1 MEKYAVRN
9 EETGELLSEIFI
21 RKEDSH
27 IAQGTTWTT
36 NKNEAI
42 SFEFKEALATIQFIG
57 DVINW
62 EEAENLE
69 ILRI

>member
-27 IAQGTTWTT
+27 ITRGYKWTT

-42 SFEFKEALATIQFIG
+42 SFEFEEAFATIQFII
-57 DVINW
+57 DVIDW
-62 EEAENLE
+62 EGAEDMAVW
-69 ILRI
+69 RI